1 MCCAFS
7 ETVHD
12 RGAGPVYTT
21 LCGFLG
27 IRYAGSPGTNSFPE
41 RARVRG
47 KLRILEPSLESS
59 GYVHSARDHERWRVC
74 FFVVDRCPASSSL
87 VTWYRRDQEPGGV
100 KGLVIVN

>member
-59 GYVHSARDHERWRVC
+59 GYVHSARDHERWMVC
-74 FFVVDRCPASSSL
+74 VFLLLIGAQLQVH
-87 VTWYRRDQEPGGV
+87 
-100 KGLVIVN
+100 